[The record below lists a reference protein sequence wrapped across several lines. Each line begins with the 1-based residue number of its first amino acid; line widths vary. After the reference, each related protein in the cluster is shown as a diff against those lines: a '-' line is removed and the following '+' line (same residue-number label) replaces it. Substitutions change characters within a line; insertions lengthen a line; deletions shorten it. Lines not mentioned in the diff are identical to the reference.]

1 MKLRSP
7 AGLAAGLTAAMLLAA
22 PAAAAAPANVQVRA
36 EGTTATVVPRTP
48 VTTTTAAVNK
58 DGQPGHEC
66 TGTSAAGA
74 LERAT
79 AGDWGGTWF
88 AGLGYSVDRV
98 RSVSSDPASQYWALW
113 VNYRYSD
120 VGICDAELQTG
131 DDVLLFVDCFGA
143 GCTSPKPL
151 RLSRVPATA
160 APGAS
165 AGVLVE
171 TFQVSGFPSV
181 TQAVPAAGATVSVG
195 GRHFTTGA
203 DGVAAVTFAGSG
215 PVTVQATKADH
226 VRSAREQTC
235 VTAGN
240 DGACG
245 TLQPS
250 PPDRTA
256 PVATIAGL
264 RDGKV
269 FRRRRAPRELRGT
282 VSADPSGL
290 WAVKIRLTRRLR
302 GTCWYFS
309 GTRERFLKRT
319 CGKRYAFKVGDRAD
333 WTYLLPSRLPRGRYV
348 LDTYAIDNAFNRG
361 EKQTVRFRVR

>member
-1 MKLRSP
+1 
-7 AGLAAGLTAAMLLAA
+7 
-22 PAAAAAPANVQVRA
+22 
-36 EGTTATVVPRTP
+36 
-48 VTTTTAAVNK
+48 
-58 DGQPGHEC
+58 
-66 TGTSAAGA
+66 
-74 LERAT
+74 
-79 AGDWGGTWF
+79 
-88 AGLGYSVDRV
+88 
-98 RSVSSDPASQYWALW
+98 
-113 VNYRYSD
+113 
-120 VGICDAELQTG
+120 
-131 DDVLLFVDCFGA
+131 
-143 GCTSPKPL
+143 
-151 RLSRVPATA
+151 
-160 APGAS
+160 
-165 AGVLVE
+165 
-171 TFQVSGFPSV
+171 
-181 TQAVPAAGATVSVG
+181 
-195 GRHFTTGA
+195 
-203 DGVAAVTFAGSG
+203 
-215 PVTVQATKADH
+215 VTVQATKADH

-235 VTAGN
+235 VTDGA